1 MLTELQ
7 LLCYVANL
15 SLSSPLRD
23 FTDEKIQVLR
33 E

>member
-15 SLSSPLRD
+15 SLRDPLRD